1 VTGTQIVQ
9 RDLIGK
15 QLQLLKDALPRLM
28 RVAALQETVTVPPTM
43 RADTRK
49 VFEPAARALQ
59 IEPLWYELQG
69 VGALEDRF
77 RLMIAHQ
84 AHAVTEQPTK
94 LELVINVKAAKALGL
109 TIPPSLLLRADQII
123 E

>member
-1 VTGTQIVQ
+1 
-9 RDLIGK
+9 
-15 QLQLLKDALPRLM
+15 M
-28 RVAALQETVTVPPTM
+28 VTVPPTM

-84 AHAVTEQPTK
+84 AHAVIVIGRPFMLQNAR
-94 LELVINVKAAKALGL
+94 LLAELAAKHRIPATYASKDCVQAGGLMSYGVDFVDVFALGAGFVDKIL
-109 TIPPSLLLRADQII
+109 KGSKPAD
-123 E
+123 